1 MKVLAQV
8 EQYYFV
14 GAIATSSLTRPLVVR
29 EIIPTL
35 CVDLKAVKEMCV
47 STIDVQQVNRSRSR
61 NRAWQVCVERDAKRQ
76 DCRGSPVERT
86 PRTRITLMVFLDLRT
101 ATKNTPARPST
112 YYVRKVLRDDDTLEG
127 GRVLTSSSG
136 RELQAS
142 KQAPRKPTASGT
154 EYIDYSTLNC
164 YRRRLYMTTSLTC
177 FEARGK
183 SQD

>member
-1 MKVLAQV
+1 
-8 EQYYFV
+8 
-14 GAIATSSLTRPLVVR
+14 
-29 EIIPTL
+29 
-35 CVDLKAVKEMCV
+35 
-47 STIDVQQVNRSRSR
+47 
-61 NRAWQVCVERDAKRQ
+61 
-76 DCRGSPVERT
+76 
-86 PRTRITLMVFLDLRT
+86 MVFLDLRT
-101 ATKNTPARPST
+101 ATKKTPARPST
-112 YYVRKVLRDDDTLEG
+112 YYVRKVLRDNDILEG

-154 EYIDYSTLNC
+154 EYFDYSTLNC